1 MSAWSG
7 GGANGYTVDV
17 SAYAPVLL
25 PARVGFS
32 AVGSRRFAL
41 HDPDSGRPQLTGTVT
56 DQ

>member
-1 MSAWSG
+1 MSALPG

-17 SAYAPVLL
+17 SADAPVLL
-25 PARVGFS
+25 LARAGFS